1 MKNITIITG
10 GSKGVGYELAKQFL
24 THGGGRERLPD
35 CKK

>member
-24 THGGGRERLPD
+24 THGGGGRTFA
-35 CKK
+35 